1 MSTTRIGGRLTFP
14 PIYSN
19 PDSRNTWESLGDGW
33 SGSHAGGDSGAYP
46 TKADL
51 SEASR
56 EKTSGVL
63 HVHIHIYGPRPA
75 TYRLPAALSRPAG
88 AGVTSHG
95 QPLSSSVVAT
105 STSLVLSRAAATTR
119 SGTFWLNFQ
128 GAHDSAAAAPSR
140 EHPVLSGIRERCHR
154 GAEKCLV
161 RSVGQRFGIDQD
173 ATQGCPPARPPPFP
187 LQLPLA
193 TSHLAMSSRR
203 EASHGVSDEGGG
215 RWAFRDRKRSPAST
229 ADVRTRTGRPGGMDE
244 RKREV
249 WQQRATWHRDDWAGM
264 QHMAHSL

>member
-1 MSTTRIGGRLTFP
+1 MARTQPRPTSLRLRGKRPQVYCMYIYIYTVLVQP
-14 PIYSN
+14 PIAS
-19 PDSRNTWESLGDGW
+19 PPPSLDRPGPESPPTDNHSALRRRHLHQLGPLE
-33 SGSHAGGDSGAYP
+33 SGRHS
-46 TKADL
+46 
-51 SEASR
+51 
-56 EKTSGVL
+56 
-63 HVHIHIYGPRPA
+63 
-75 TYRLPAALSRPAG
+75 ALR
-88 AGVTSHG
+88 
-95 QPLSSSVVAT
+95 
-105 STSLVLSRAAATTR
+105 
-119 SGTFWLNFQ
+119 TFWLNFQ
-128 GAHDSAAAAPSR
+128 GAHGSAAAAPSR
-140 EHPVLSGIRERCHR
+140 EHPALSRIRGRCHR

-249 WQQRATWHRDDWAGM
+249 WQQRATWHREDWAGM